1 MIKISVTAPPAETLE
16 SLKTWQAEVD
26 AAGGHA
32 ERVKAAELAFAR
44 RRTQAPFR
52 PVLAALQTMCSGAQ
66 RCMYCEDSCGDEV
79 EHHHPKAFYPG
90 LVFAWEN
97 FLFACARCNRRKS
110 TRFPLFS
117 PSPPAVVEL
126 TRGGP
131 GGLVPPPSGTS
142 VLLDPRKD
150 DPLAYFRL
158 DLRDTFRFHIIAPK
172 GTPDHLRADFTLR
185 VLGLNERDELP
196 RQRRAIYESH
206 LSHLHRAAAARRDP
220 EWSQKLTRIRDAV
233 RGMSC
238 GVVWLEM
245 KRQQGVIAEV
255 GAAFRKVPEAASW

>member
-1 MIKISVTAPPAETLE
+1 MIKVEGTDLPEATLD
-16 SLKTWQAEVD
+16 SLKAWQAEVD
-26 AAGGHA
+26 AAGDHA
-32 ERVKAAELAFAR
+32 ARVKAAEGEFSR
-44 RRTQAPFR
+44 RRAQAPFR
-52 PVLAALQTMCSGAQ
+52 PVIAALKAMCSGAE
-66 RCMYCEDSCGDEV
+66 RCMYCEDGCGDEV

-117 PSPPAVVEL
+117 PSPPTVL
-126 TRGGP
+126 PLSGRTLS
-131 GGLVPPPSGTS
+131 GLAPPPGAS

-158 DLRDTFRFHIIAPK
+158 DLRDTFRFREVAPK
-172 GTPDHLRADFTLR
+172 GTPDRLRAEWTLS
-185 VLGLNERDELP
+185 VLGLNERDELLKL
-196 RQRRAIYESH
+196 RRVIYESH

-220 EWSQKLTRIRDAV
+220 ERSHEIAKIRGAV
-233 RGMSC
+233 RGLSC

-255 GAAFRKVPEAASW
+255 GAAFRDCPEAASW

>member
-1 MIKISVTAPPAETLE
+1 MIKVSVTAPPVATLE
-16 SLKTWQAEVD
+16 SLKAWQAEVD
-26 AAGGHA
+26 AAGDHA
-32 ERVKAAELAFAR
+32 ARVKAAELTFAR
-44 RRTQAPFR
+44 RRAQAPFR
-52 PVLAALQTMCSGAQ
+52 PVLAALKSMCSGAQ

-79 EHHHPKAFYPG
+79 EHHYPKAFYPG

-126 TRGGP
+126 TRAGLGGA
-131 GGLVPPPSGTS
+131 VPPPSGAS

-158 DLRDTFRFHIIAPK
+158 DLRDTFTFRIVAPK

-185 VLGLNERDELP
+185 VLDLNERDELL
-196 RQRRAIYESH
+196 RQRRTIYESH
-206 LSHLHRAAAARRDP
+206 LSHLHRGAAARRDP
-220 EWSQKLTRIRDAV
+220 ERNQEFARIRDAV

-245 KRQQGVIAEV
+245 KRQRGEIAEV
-255 GAAFRKVPEAASW
+255 GAAFQEVPDAASW